1 MAIEKIGP
9 GAQPVSPATK
19 AAGVKSGQKQSANES
34 ADSVELSEE
43 AKLLFAAE
51 KAKRIGQIRAKVRNG
66 FYDKSEVTERVVDGL
81 IKDLKATPNA

>member
-19 AAGVKSGQKQSANES
+19 SSGVKGGHRHTANES

-66 FYDKSEVTERVVDGL
+66 FYEKPEVTERVIDGL
-81 IKDLKATPNA
+81 MKDLKSTQNS